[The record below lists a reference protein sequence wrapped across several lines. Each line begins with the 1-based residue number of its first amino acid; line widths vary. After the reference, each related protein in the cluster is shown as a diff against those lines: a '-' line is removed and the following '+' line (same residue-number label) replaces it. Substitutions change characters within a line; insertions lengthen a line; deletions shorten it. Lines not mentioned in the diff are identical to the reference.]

1 MTASDGLWLSMAR
14 VVPVPRPAVWRAMT
28 ARMSSPNGGGRRASP
43 RRASTSSLA
52 LARAS
57 ESPCSLRKVSSSTS
71 SATSARS
78 ILPLAFATRSCGT
91 HQTRDRETVVTLTLH
106 DSGEQTEVK
115 LMQGEFA
122 TQERLN
128 LHQDGWRESFEK
140 LAALLA

>member
-1 MTASDGLWLSMAR
+1 
-14 VVPVPRPAVWRAMT
+14 
-28 ARMSSPNGGGRRASP
+28 
-43 RRASTSSLA
+43 
-52 LARAS
+52 
-57 ESPCSLRKVSSSTS
+57 
-71 SATSARS
+71 
-78 ILPLAFATRSCGT
+78 
-91 HQTRDRETVVTLTLH
+91 VTLTLH